1 MVPMLGR
8 PITELCP
15 CQAGAPHGQG
25 SAKIQSPE
33 VPGPKPQHPRS
44 WGQQSLGEWGR
55 SVGMTT
61 LFPEPSDAGEWE
73 KGQNDPSAGPQGSC
87 SFKAKSRE
95 QHLGARPESLRNTL
109 LLLCPGMGSSLHLSQ
124 GQGLSYPPRLHPPPW
139 PHSSQIGPDT
149 ADSLDPQQLPG
160 TRGPVSPAAPPP
172 PHSRPAAQEA
182 VCSIPG
188 NPHAS
193 SEGGAAQTG
202 EARPQGVRPAL
213 SLPASESCLGQGLG
227 GSKGGEQCPPTGRVL
242 CPTQCHPRPR
252 FSPRSLWRTKPQCL
266 NLGLSPPQNQPL
278 TPHPGNHQDSPPQLA
293 PGPPSLWGASAQLP
307 LHVSA

>member
-1 MVPMLGR
+1 MWSPPPTRPLVLSNLEHQHPHPFFQEAFPNSPGRMVNLHVVPMLGR

-160 TRGPVSPAAPPP
+160 TRGPVSPAAPPTP
-172 PHSRPAAQEA
+172 LQASCSGSCVLHSREPSRFLGRG
-182 VCSIPG
+182 CC
-188 NPHAS
+188 
-193 SEGGAAQTG
+193 TDRRG
-202 EARPQGVRPAL
+202 EATG
-213 SLPASESCLGQGLG
+213 SEACL
-227 GSKGGEQCPPTGRVL
+227 EPP
-242 CPTQCHPRPR
+242 
-252 FSPRSLWRTKPQCL
+252 CL
-266 NLGLSPPQNQPL
+266 
-278 TPHPGNHQDSPPQLA
+278 
-293 PGPPSLWGASAQLP
+293 
-307 LHVSA
+307 